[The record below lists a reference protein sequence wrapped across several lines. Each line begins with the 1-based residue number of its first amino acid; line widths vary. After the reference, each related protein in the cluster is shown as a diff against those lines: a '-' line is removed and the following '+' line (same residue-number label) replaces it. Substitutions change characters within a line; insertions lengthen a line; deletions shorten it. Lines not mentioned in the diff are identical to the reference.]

1 MADVKLVRIESL
13 PVTTEVNKEED
24 FLIVQQPDLT
34 RRTSVKDLMAGDPT
48 LSHVVNFHDGGTLN
62 GPMDFC
68 YYEEEDLYLRWT
80 GGFPHTVPSL
90 SSPYEDGGVTDGA
103 WSVYTDPSLR
113 DELGSTIGASLILTE
128 DGRTIQDTM
137 DEAIDAAFEAVRVL
151 NGLSFERVT
160 VVSNANYLE
169 GYAGHI
175 VMDEKATVQFPD
187 VARGEGTLNGFVS
200 KVVETYTSNV
210 YEAIM

>member
-1 MADVKLVRIESL
+1 
-13 PVTTEVNKEED
+13 
-24 FLIVQQPDLT
+24 
-34 RRTSVKDLMAGDPT
+34 
-48 LSHVVNFHDGGTLN
+48 
-62 GPMDFC
+62 MDFC

-90 SSPYEDGGVTDGA
+90 SSPYEDGDITDGA
-103 WSVYTDPSLR
+103 WAVYTDPSLR
-113 DELGSTIGASLILTE
+113 DELGSTIGASLVLTE

-175 VMDEKATVQFPD
+175 VMV
-187 VARGEGTLNGFVS
+187 
-200 KVVETYTSNV
+200 
-210 YEAIM
+210 